1 MEAVTT
7 RKIPQSFGL
16 NLNQIEELQDLSKQ
30 TGKSLSQLA
39 REAVDNLLKQKK
51 EVNENE

>member
-1 MEAVTT
+1 METVTS

-16 NLNQIEELQDLSKQ
+16 NLNQITELQDLSKQ

-39 REAVDNLLKQKK
+39 REAFDNLLKQKK
-51 EVNENE
+51 EIIEND